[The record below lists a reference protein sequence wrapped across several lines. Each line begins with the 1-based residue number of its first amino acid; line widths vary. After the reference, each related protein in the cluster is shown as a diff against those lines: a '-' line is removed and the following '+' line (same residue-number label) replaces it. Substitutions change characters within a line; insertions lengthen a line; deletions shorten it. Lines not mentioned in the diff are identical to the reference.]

1 MDEEKTVD
9 SEIVATYPKYSPGI
23 AKAAKLIED
32 NGIPLTYSSDGEAG
46 SQFPDPIV
54 AFRDMEVGAGWR
66 ALALCL
72 TAGLPVKELRQSWHI
87 VDRDRPT
94 GPSWEITFTE
104 NMD

>member
-1 MDEEKTVD
+1 MTNEDVVSGTTV
-9 SEIVATYPKYSPGI
+9 TYPKYSPGI

-32 NGIPLTYSSDGEAG
+32 NGIPLTYSSDGGAD
-46 SQFPDPIV
+46 SQCPDPIV

-87 VDRDRPT
+87 SDRDRPT
-94 GPSWEITFTE
+94 GPCWEITFTE
-104 NMD
+104 NMA